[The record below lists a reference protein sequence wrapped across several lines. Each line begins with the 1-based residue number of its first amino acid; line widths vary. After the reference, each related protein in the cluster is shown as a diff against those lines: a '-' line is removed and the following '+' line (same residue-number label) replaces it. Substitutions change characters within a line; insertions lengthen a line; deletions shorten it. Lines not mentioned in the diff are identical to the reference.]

1 MKQIEIER
9 KFLIE
14 MPDINFLMSLDG
26 CAITKIFQTY
36 TSNNI
41 RIRKCIK
48 DNKESYIKTIKRKI
62 SDMSRIEEESEI
74 TKEEYTALLAFAD
87 QGRKTLPKTRYAIP
101 YNNKVLEIDI
111 FPFWRKQAFLEIELE
126 SENEEFSLPDFINVI
141 KEVTFES
148 QYKNYSLAK
157 NIPEEENF

>member
-9 KFLIE
+9 KFLIA
-14 MPDINFLMSLDG
+14 MPDIKFLMSLDG
-26 CAITKIFQTY
+26 CVVTKIFQTY
-36 TSNNI
+36 TLNNI

-62 SDMSRIEEESEI
+62 SDISRIEEECEI
-74 TKEEYTALLAFAD
+74 SKEEYVALLASVD
-87 QGRKTLPKTRYAIP
+87 PDRKTLEKIRYAIP
-101 YNNKVLEIDI
+101 YNNKLLEIDV
-111 FPFWRKQAFLEIELE
+111 FPFWKKQAFLEIELE
-126 SENEEFSLPDFINVI
+126 SENEEFSLPDFIKVI
-141 KEVTFES
+141 REVTFEN